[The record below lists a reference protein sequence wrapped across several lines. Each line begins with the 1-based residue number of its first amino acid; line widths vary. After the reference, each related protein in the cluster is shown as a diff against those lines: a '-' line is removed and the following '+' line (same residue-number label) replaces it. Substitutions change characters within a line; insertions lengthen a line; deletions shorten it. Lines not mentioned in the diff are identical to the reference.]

1 MMVAFKQSA
10 AATIDT
16 LERAVMM
23 QQLGET
29 LNAISEGADQIAARE
44 YWEAYRTISA
54 AELIL
59 SEIAMK
65 LQELDLK
72 DGGAP

>member
-1 MMVAFKQSA
+1 MMVAIKKA
-10 AATIDT
+10 AAETIDT
-16 LERAVMM
+16 LERAVLM

-29 LNAISEGADQIAARE
+29 LNAISTGADQIAARE
-44 YWEAYRTISA
+44 YWQAYRTISA

-59 SEIAMK
+59 SEVAMK
-65 LQELDLK
+65 LHELDLK

>member
-1 MMVAFKQSA
+1 MVAFKKA
-10 AATIDT
+10 AAETIDT

-23 QQLGET
+23 QQLQET
-29 LNAISEGADQIAARE
+29 LNAISTGADQIAARR
-44 YWEAYRTISA
+44 YWEAYRTITT

-59 SEIAMK
+59 SEVAMK
-65 LQELDLK
+65 LHELDLK

>member
-1 MMVAFKQSA
+1 MMVAIKKSA
-10 AATIDT
+10 AETIDT

-29 LNAISEGADQIAARE
+29 LNAISTGADQIAARE
-44 YWEAYRTISA
+44 YWQAYRTISA

-59 SEIAMK
+59 SEVAMK
-65 LQELDLK
+65 LHELDLK

>member
-1 MMVAFKQSA
+1 MMVAKKKSA
-10 AATIDT
+10 AETIDT
-16 LERAVMM
+16 LERAVMR
-23 QQLGET
+23 QQLIET
-29 LNAISEGADQIAARE
+29 LNAISEGANQIAARR
-44 YWEAYRTISA
+44 YWEAYRTITT

-65 LQELDLK
+65 LHELDLK

>member
-1 MMVAFKQSA
+1 MMVAIKKSA
-10 AATIDT
+10 AETIDT

-23 QQLGET
+23 QQLSET
-29 LNAISEGADQIAARE
+29 LNAISTGADQIAARE
-44 YWEAYRTISA
+44 YWQAYRTISS

-59 SEIAMK
+59 SEVAMK
-65 LQELDLK
+65 LHELDLK

>member
-1 MMVAFKQSA
+1 MVAKKKSA
-10 AATIDT
+10 AETIDT
-16 LERAVMM
+16 LERAVMR
-23 QQLGET
+23 QQLIET
-29 LNAISEGADQIAARE
+29 LNAISEGANQIAARR
-44 YWEAYRTISA
+44 YWEAYRTITT

-65 LQELDLK
+65 LHELDLK

>member
-1 MMVAFKQSA
+1 MMVAFKKA
-10 AATIDT
+10 AAETIDT

-23 QQLGET
+23 QQLSET
-29 LNAISEGADQIAARE
+29 LNAISTGADPIAARE
-44 YWEAYRTISA
+44 YWQAYRTITT

-59 SEIAMK
+59 SEVAMK
-65 LQELDLK
+65 LHELDLK

>member
-1 MMVAFKQSA
+1 MMVAIKKSA
-10 AATIDT
+10 AETIDT
-16 LERAVMM
+16 LERAVLM

-29 LNAISEGADQIAARE
+29 LNAISTGSDQIAARE
-44 YWEAYRTISA
+44 YWQAYRTISA
-54 AELIL
+54 AELLL

-65 LQELDLK
+65 LHELDLK

>member
-1 MMVAFKQSA
+1 MMVAIKKA
-10 AATIDT
+10 AAETIDT
-16 LERAVMM
+16 LERAAMM
-23 QQLGET
+23 QQLSET

-44 YWEAYRTISA
+44 YWQAYRTITT

-59 SEIAMK
+59 SEVAMK
-65 LQELDLK
+65 LHELDLK

>member
-1 MMVAFKQSA
+1 MMVAFKKSA
-10 AATIDT
+10 AEAIDT
-16 LERAVMM
+16 VERAMMM
-23 QQLGET
+23 QQLSET
-29 LNAISEGADQIAARE
+29 LNAISMGADQIAARE
-44 YWEAYRTISA
+44 YWQAYRTITT

-65 LQELDLK
+65 LHELDLK

>member
-1 MMVAFKQSA
+1 MMVAIKKSVA
-10 AATIDT
+10 DTIDT

-44 YWEAYRTISA
+44 YWQAYRTISD

-59 SEIAMK
+59 SEVAMK
-65 LQELDLK
+65 LHELDLK

>member
-1 MMVAFKQSA
+1 MVAIKKSA
-10 AATIDT
+10 AETIDT
-16 LERAVMM
+16 LERAVLM

-29 LNAISEGADQIAARE
+29 LNAISTGADQIAARE
-44 YWEAYRTISA
+44 YWQAYRTISA
-54 AELIL
+54 AELLL

-65 LQELDLK
+65 LHELDLK

>member
-1 MMVAFKQSA
+1 MMVAKKKSA
-10 AATIDT
+10 AETIDT

-23 QQLGET
+23 QQLSET
-29 LNAISEGADQIAARE
+29 LNAISEGADQIAARR
-44 YWEAYRTISA
+44 YWEAYRTITT

-59 SEIAMK
+59 SEVAMK
-65 LQELDLK
+65 LHELDLK

>member
-1 MMVAFKQSA
+1 MMVAVKKSA
-10 AATIDT
+10 AETIDT
-16 LERAVMM
+16 LERAAMM
-23 QQLGET
+23 QQLSET

-44 YWEAYRTISA
+44 YWQAYRTITT

-59 SEIAMK
+59 SEVAMK
-65 LQELDLK
+65 LHELDLK

>member
-1 MMVAFKQSA
+1 MMVAIKKSA
-10 AATIDT
+10 AETIDT
-16 LERAVMM
+16 LERAVLM

-29 LNAISEGADQIAARE
+29 LNAISTGADQIAARE
-44 YWEAYRTISA
+44 YWQAYRTITA

-65 LQELDLK
+65 LHELDLK

>member
-1 MMVAFKQSA
+1 MMVAIKKSA
-10 AATIDT
+10 AETIDT

-23 QQLGET
+23 QQLSET
-29 LNAISEGADQIAARE
+29 LNAISTGADQIAARE
-44 YWEAYRTISA
+44 YWQAYRTITT

-65 LQELDLK
+65 LHELDLK

>member
-1 MMVAFKQSA
+1 MMVALKKSA
-10 AATIDT
+10 AEAIDT
-16 LERAVMM
+16 VERAVMM
-23 QQLGET
+23 QQLSET

-44 YWEAYRTISA
+44 YWQAYRTITT

-59 SEIAMK
+59 SEVAMK
-65 LQELDLK
+65 LHELDLK

>member
-1 MMVAFKQSA
+1 MMVAIKKSA
-10 AATIDT
+10 AETIDT
-16 LERAVMM
+16 LERAVLM

-44 YWEAYRTISA
+44 YWQAYRTISA

-65 LQELDLK
+65 LHELDLK